1 MLATMLAKSPRSTL
15 ALLLASSLSLAA
27 SLCAS
32 QAAFAQGLGEL
43 TLDSALNEPLRA
55 SIELLDAN
63 GLEES
68 QLLVS
73 IASPEE
79 YEQAGLERSAVVSQI
94 EFDIELQSGGRSRVI
109 LSSLDR
115 INEPFLSLLVSARW
129 PSGRVLRD
137 YTVLLDL
144 PGANAAGA
152 GVGATSSSTV
162 VATAAGSGSTD
173 SYTVQSGDS
182 LWEIAEQTRPDNG
195 VDVPQMMIAIQR
207 ANEDAFVN
215 NNVNRLI
222 NGRVLRIPGRDEI
235 AIIEPASALA
245 QINAQNEAAGLMP
258 LGAGATAAPGA
269 ARDELSVLGG
279 DAATGAGAGSSDLAA
294 TIAALEAE
302 LMLSEE
308 DLDRARIENEEL
320 TAQLGELEEQI
331 SILQNIIAIED
342 ERIAQLQN
350 ELAAQAEATDEAL
363 TEAGRAADVLAAAGQ
378 APASQGIV
386 GQLLMLL
393 QNNVIF
399 IGAALAVVLAV
410 LGLLVVKARRA
421 ADDEVDFMAVVADP
435 VEETEEQGFVA
446 RLMARFRRRG
456 DEDEYEYENEQPVM
470 RDVDAPVAARVPDM
484 EVEEL
489 GDDPDEDF
497 HADDEGQPAQASPVA
512 ASAADDDG
520 DYDAVA
526 LASSVLDEVDSE
538 LEAIDDSEQDESAD
552 ESAEESAEDIVLQS
566 AEPTTATSAEVPDAV
581 EEIEF
586 DLDLDLTEAEPEPVA
601 AAPAA
606 VVPEAFEFKVA
617 PAPAPAAAA
626 TVTAEQ
632 PEVETFAFNLE
643 PKPVASVP
651 EVPAAAP
658 EPALETFEFKPAASV
673 DSVDPDSVSFDE
685 DDARQ
690 ADEAES
696 SYTPRTNMD
705 ECDTKLDLAVA
716 YEAMGDV
723 EGAIEILDE
732 VIAEGKPAQIEE
744 AKRLKT
750 TWQDA

>member
-1 MLATMLAKSPRSTL
+1 MLATMFAKSPRSTL
-15 ALLLASSLSLAA
+15 AVILAGSLLLVA
-27 SLCAS
+27 SLFAS
-32 QAAFAQGLGEL
+32 RAAFAQGLGEL
-43 TLDSALNEPLRA
+43 TLDSAINEPLRG
-55 SIELLDAN
+55 SIELLDADDL
-63 GLEES
+63 GES

-79 YEQAGLERSAVVSQI
+79 YEQAGLERSALLSQI
-94 EFDIELQSGGRSRVI
+94 EFDIDLQPAGRSRVI
-109 LSSLDR
+109 FTSQDR

-137 YTVLLDL
+137 YTLLLDL
-144 PGANAAGA
+144 PGTNTAGA
-152 GVGATSSSTV
+152 GA
-162 VATAAGSGSTD
+162 VATTSGTVTAATAGSGGD
-173 SYTVQSGDS
+173 DVYTVQSGDS

-195 VDVPQMMIAIQR
+195 IDVPQMMIAIQR

-222 NGRVLRIPGRDEI
+222 NGRVLRIPTRDEI
-235 AIIEPASALA
+235 AIIEPAAALA
-245 QINAQNEAAGLMP
+245 QVNAQNQAEGLVP
-258 LGAGATAAPGA
+258 LGAGATAATGA

-279 DAATGAGAGSSDLAA
+279 DAAVGAGVGSSDLAA

-350 ELAAQAEATDEAL
+350 ELAAQSEATDEAM
-363 TEAGRAADVLAAAGQ
+363 TAAGRAADVLAASGQGQ
-378 APASQGIV
+378 APQGML
-386 GQLLMLL
+386 GQLLLLL

-421 ADDEVDFMAVVADP
+421 ADDEVDFTAVLADP
-435 VEETEEQGFVA
+435 VEDAGEQGFVA

-456 DEDEYEYENEQPVM
+456 DEDEYENEEPFM
-470 RDVDAPVAARVPDM
+470 RDVDAPVAVRVPDM

-489 GDDPDEDF
+489 VDDPYEDF
-497 HADDEGQPAQASPVA
+497 HADDDVQSAQTPQAPQA
-512 ASAADDDG
+512 PQATTSAADDDG
-520 DYDAVA
+520 EFDAVA

-538 LEAIDDSEQDESAD
+538 LQAIDDSEQADVTDELTY
-552 ESAEESAEDIVLQS
+552 ES
-566 AEPTTATSAEVPDAV
+566 TEVPAV
-581 EEIEF
+581 MDEVELEI
-586 DLDLDLTEAEPEPVA
+586 DLTEAAPDPVA

-606 VVPEAFEFKVA
+606 AIPEAFEFKVVA
-617 PAPAPAAAA
+617 APAAAA
-626 TVTAEQ
+626 ADTVAVEKS
-632 PEVETFAFNLE
+632 EVETLAFSLE

-651 EVPAAAP
+651 EAPAAAA
-658 EPALETFEFKPAASV
+658 EPALETFEFKPAASA
-673 DSVDPDSVSFDE
+673 DSFDPDSISFDE
-685 DDARQ
+685 DDAMQ

-696 SYTPRTNMD
+696 AYTPRNNMD

-732 VIAEGKPAQIEE
+732 VIADGKPAQIEE

>member
-1 MLATMLAKSPRSTL
+1 MLATMFAKSPRSTL
-15 ALLLASSLSLAA
+15 AVILAGSLLLVA
-27 SLCAS
+27 SLFAS
-32 QAAFAQGLGEL
+32 RAAFAQGLGEL
-43 TLDSALNEPLRA
+43 TLDSAINEPLRG
-55 SIELLDAN
+55 SIELLDADDL
-63 GLEES
+63 GES

-79 YEQAGLERSAVVSQI
+79 YEQAGLERSALLSQI
-94 EFDIELQSGGRSRVI
+94 EFDIDLQPAGRSRVI
-109 LSSLDR
+109 FTSQDR

-137 YTVLLDL
+137 YTLLLDL
-144 PGANAAGA
+144 PGTNTAGA
-152 GVGATSSSTV
+152 GA
-162 VATAAGSGSTD
+162 VATTSGTVTAATAGSGGD
-173 SYTVQSGDS
+173 DVYTVQSGDS

-195 VDVPQMMIAIQR
+195 IDVPQMMIAIQR

-222 NGRVLRIPGRDEI
+222 NGRVLRIPTRDEI
-235 AIIEPASALA
+235 AIIEPAAALA
-245 QINAQNEAAGLMP
+245 QVNAQNQAEGLVP
-258 LGAGATAAPGA
+258 LGAGATAATGA

-279 DAATGAGAGSSDLAA
+279 DAAVGAGVGSSDLAA

-350 ELAAQAEATDEAL
+350 ELAAQSEATDEAM
-363 TEAGRAADVLAAAGQ
+363 TAAGRAADVLAASGQGQ
-378 APASQGIV
+378 APQGML
-386 GQLLMLL
+386 GQLLLLL

-421 ADDEVDFMAVVADP
+421 ADDEVDFTAVLADP
-435 VEETEEQGFVA
+435 VEDAGEQGFVA

-456 DEDEYEYENEQPVM
+456 DEDEYENEEPFM
-470 RDVDAPVAARVPDM
+470 RDVDAPVAVRVPDM

-489 GDDPDEDF
+489 VDDPYEDF
-497 HADDEGQPAQASPVA
+497 HADDDVQSAQTPQAPQA
-512 ASAADDDG
+512 PQATTSAADDDG
-520 DYDAVA
+520 EFDAVA

-538 LEAIDDSEQDESAD
+538 LQAIDDSEQADVTDELTY
-552 ESAEESAEDIVLQS
+552 ES
-566 AEPTTATSAEVPDAV
+566 TEVPAV
-581 EEIEF
+581 MDEVELEI
-586 DLDLDLTEAEPEPVA
+586 DLTEAAPDPVA
-601 AAPAA
+601 AAPAGA
-606 VVPEAFEFKVA
+606 IPEAFEFKVVA
-617 PAPAPAAAA
+617 APAAAA
-626 TVTAEQ
+626 ADTVAVEKS
-632 PEVETFAFNLE
+632 EVETLAFSLE

-651 EVPAAAP
+651 EAPAAAA
-658 EPALETFEFKPAASV
+658 EPALETFEFKPAASA
-673 DSVDPDSVSFDE
+673 DSFDPDSISFDE
-685 DDARQ
+685 DDAMQ

-696 SYTPRTNMD
+696 AYTPRNNMD

-732 VIAEGKPAQIEE
+732 VIADGKPAQIEE

>member
-1 MLATMLAKSPRSTL
+1 MLATMFAKSPRSTL
-15 ALLLASSLSLAA
+15 AVILAGSLLLVA
-27 SLCAS
+27 SLFAS
-32 QAAFAQGLGEL
+32 RAAFAQGLGEL
-43 TLDSALNEPLRA
+43 TLDSAINEPLRG
-55 SIELLDAN
+55 SIELLDADDL
-63 GLEES
+63 GES

-79 YEQAGLERSAVVSQI
+79 YEQAGLERSALLSQI
-94 EFDIELQSGGRSRVI
+94 EFDIDLQPAGRSRVI
-109 LSSLDR
+109 FTSQDR

-137 YTVLLDL
+137 YTLLLDL
-144 PGANAAGA
+144 PGTNTAGA
-152 GVGATSSSTV
+152 GA
-162 VATAAGSGSTD
+162 VATTSGTVTAATAGSGGD
-173 SYTVQSGDS
+173 DVYTVQSGDS

-195 VDVPQMMIAIQR
+195 IDVPQMMIAIQR

-222 NGRVLRIPGRDEI
+222 NGRVLRIPTRDEI
-235 AIIEPASALA
+235 AIIEPAAALA
-245 QINAQNEAAGLMP
+245 QVNAQNQAEGLVP
-258 LGAGATAAPGA
+258 LGAGATAATGA

-279 DAATGAGAGSSDLAA
+279 DAAVGAGVGSSDLAA

-350 ELAAQAEATDEAL
+350 ELAAQSEATDEAM
-363 TEAGRAADVLAAAGQ
+363 TAAGRAADVLAASGQGQ
-378 APASQGIV
+378 APQGML
-386 GQLLMLL
+386 GQLLLLL

-421 ADDEVDFMAVVADP
+421 ADDEVDFTAVLADP
-435 VEETEEQGFVA
+435 VEDAGEQGFVA

-456 DEDEYEYENEQPVM
+456 DEDEYENEEPFM
-470 RDVDAPVAARVPDM
+470 RDVDAPVAVRVPDM

-489 GDDPDEDF
+489 VDDPYEDF
-497 HADDEGQPAQASPVA
+497 HADDDVQSAQTPQAPQA
-512 ASAADDDG
+512 TTSAADDDG
-520 DYDAVA
+520 EFDAVA

-538 LEAIDDSEQDESAD
+538 LQAIDDSEQADVTDELTY
-552 ESAEESAEDIVLQS
+552 ES
-566 AEPTTATSAEVPDAV
+566 TEVPAV
-581 EEIEF
+581 MDEVELEI
-586 DLDLDLTEAEPEPVA
+586 DLTEAAPDPVA

-606 VVPEAFEFKVA
+606 AIPEAFEFKVVA
-617 PAPAPAAAA
+617 APAAAA
-626 TVTAEQ
+626 ADTVAVEKS
-632 PEVETFAFNLE
+632 EVETLAFSLE

-651 EVPAAAP
+651 EAPAAAA
-658 EPALETFEFKPAASV
+658 EPALETFEFKPAASA
-673 DSVDPDSVSFDE
+673 DSFDPDSISFDE
-685 DDARQ
+685 DDAMQ

-696 SYTPRTNMD
+696 AYTQRNNMD

-732 VIAEGKPAQIEE
+732 VIADGKPAQIEE

>member
-1 MLATMLAKSPRSTL
+1 MLATMFAKSPRSTL
-15 ALLLASSLSLAA
+15 AVILAGSLLLVA
-27 SLCAS
+27 SLFAS
-32 QAAFAQGLGEL
+32 RAAFAQGLGEL
-43 TLDSALNEPLRA
+43 TLDSAINEPLRG
-55 SIELLDAN
+55 SIELLDADDL
-63 GLEES
+63 GES

-79 YEQAGLERSAVVSQI
+79 YEQAGLERSALLSQI
-94 EFDIELQSGGRSRVI
+94 EFDIDLQPAGRSRVI
-109 LSSLDR
+109 FTSQDR

-137 YTVLLDL
+137 YTILLDL
-144 PGANAAGA
+144 PGTNAAGA
-152 GVGATSSSTV
+152 GA
-162 VATAAGSGSTD
+162 VATTSGTVTAATAGSGGD
-173 SYTVQSGDS
+173 DAYTVQSGDS

-195 VDVPQMMIAIQR
+195 IDVPQMMIAIQR

-222 NGRVLRIPGRDEI
+222 NGRVLRIPTRDEI
-235 AIIEPASALA
+235 AIIEPAAALA
-245 QINAQNEAAGLMP
+245 QVNAQNQAEGLVP
-258 LGAGATAAPGA
+258 LGAGATAATGA

-279 DAATGAGAGSSDLAA
+279 DAVVGAGAGSSDLAA

-350 ELAAQAEATDEAL
+350 ELAAQSEATDEAM
-363 TEAGRAADVLAAAGQ
+363 TAAGRAADVLAASGQGQ
-378 APASQGIV
+378 APQGML
-386 GQLLMLL
+386 GQLLLLL

-421 ADDEVDFMAVVADP
+421 ADDEVDFTAVLADP
-435 VEETEEQGFVA
+435 VEDAGEQGFVA

-456 DEDEYEYENEQPVM
+456 DEDEYENEEPFM
-470 RDVDAPVAARVPDM
+470 RDVDAPVAVRVPDM

-489 GDDPDEDF
+489 VDDPDEDF
-497 HADDEGQPAQASPVA
+497 HADDDVQSAQTPQAPQA
-512 ASAADDDG
+512 TTSAADDDG
-520 DYDAVA
+520 EFDAVA

-538 LEAIDDSEQDESAD
+538 LQAIDDSEQADVTDELTYESTEAPAVMD
-552 ESAEESAEDIVLQS
+552 E
-566 AEPTTATSAEVPDAV
+566 V
-581 EEIEF
+581 ELEI
-586 DLDLDLTEAEPEPVA
+586 DLTEAAPDPVA

-606 VVPEAFEFKVA
+606 AIPEAFEFKVVA
-617 PAPAPAAAA
+617 APAAAA
-626 TVTAEQ
+626 ADTVAVEKS
-632 PEVETFAFNLE
+632 EVETLAFSLE

-651 EVPAAAP
+651 EAPAAAA
-658 EPALETFEFKPAASV
+658 EPALETFEFKPAASA
-673 DSVDPDSVSFDE
+673 DSFDPDSISFDE
-685 DDARQ
+685 DDAMQ

-696 SYTPRTNMD
+696 AYTPRNNMD

-732 VIAEGKPAQIEE
+732 VIADGKPAQIEE